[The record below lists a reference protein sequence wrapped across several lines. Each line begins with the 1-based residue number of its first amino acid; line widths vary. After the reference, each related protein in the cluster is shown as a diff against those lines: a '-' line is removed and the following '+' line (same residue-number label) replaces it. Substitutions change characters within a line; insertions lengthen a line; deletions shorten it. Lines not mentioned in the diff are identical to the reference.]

1 MTFAV
6 YVQPLMETPCFRGA
20 FLRGNWRRGAARSL
34 EMTFDPGSLRDL
46 IMRSSSTMMPSALSV
61 IGNYNT
67 ASTLETLHWQG
78 MELHGSYEYA
88 HEDENDKM

>member
-1 MTFAV
+1 
-6 YVQPLMETPCFRGA
+6 
-20 FLRGNWRRGAARSL
+20 
-34 EMTFDPGSLRDL
+34 
-46 IMRSSSTMMPSALSV
+46 MMPSALSV